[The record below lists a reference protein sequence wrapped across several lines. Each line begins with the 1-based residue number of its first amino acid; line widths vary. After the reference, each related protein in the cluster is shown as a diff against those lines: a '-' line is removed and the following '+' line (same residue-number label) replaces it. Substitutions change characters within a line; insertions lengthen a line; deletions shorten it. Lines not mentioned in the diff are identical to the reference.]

1 MFSDF
6 CAEIGVDSIREYEQ
20 EHLKQQTEL
29 DKKRYDNH
37 TPVSSVPYELNLTR
51 QICDEYMINTV
62 RKSV

>member
-29 DKKRYDNH
+29 DKKRYSNH
-37 TPVSSVPYELNLTR
+37 TPTSSVTCAKIDQKNL
-51 QICDEYMINTV
+51 
-62 RKSV
+62 